1 MTKAI
6 ERIGVWGFMAIVLFF
21 FLFPL
26 FWMILM
32 GFKNQAQAFSDPPLF
47 LFTPT
52 LENFVFGFET
62 LGWGKNVINSLIV
75 ATLATAISLILGV
88 PCAYGFARFTI
99 LGDKHL
105 RFWILSI
112 VMMPPVVAA
121 IPIFAI
127 WSKLG
132 LIDTHLGLALAHTIF
147 NLPLV
152 IWLMIGFF
160 RDVPKEIEEAAEMDG
175 CNAIQ
180 TLLFVSIPVAKSGL
194 ATVTTLSFILSWN
207 ELLFANILTQRNA
220 QTLPPA
226 IGALWKDFGLLWGQI
241 GAITMVATIPVMI
254 IGFFLQ
260 KHLVCGLTLGAVKE

>member
-1 MTKAI
+1 MKDFI
-6 ERIGVWGFMAIVLFF
+6 GKIGVVGFMVIVLFF

-26 FWMILM
+26 FWMTLL
-32 GFKNQAQAFSDPPLF
+32 GFKDQAQAFADPPL
-47 LFTPT
+47 LFFKPT
-52 LENFVFGFET
+52 LENFVYGMET
-62 LGWGKNVINSLIV
+62 LGWGRNIANSLIV
-75 ATLATAISLILGV
+75 ATIATAISLVLGI
-88 PCAYGFARFTI
+88 PCAYGFARFRI
-99 LGDKHL
+99 FAEKEL
-105 RFWILSI
+105 RFWLLSI

-121 IPIFAI
+121 IPIFSI
-127 WSKLG
+127 WAQLG
-132 LIDTHLGLALAHTIF
+132 LIDSHLGLAIAHTIF

-160 RDVPKEIEEAAEMDG
+160 KEVPREIEEAAEIDG
-175 CNAIQ
+175 CSSLQ

-207 ELLFANILTQRNA
+207 ELLFASILTQRNA

-241 GAITMVATIPVMI
+241 GAITVVATVPVLI

-260 KHLVCGLTLGAVKE
+260 KHLVRGLTLGAVKE